1 MSAVV
6 ASAVRIPKDAKLSPN
21 VEIPLTIKHPEKVQA
36 IARVMCHS
44 HFGFHRLAIINNSVV
59 LFDHDLTHEEEW
71 KELGGKPSRCSVTLK
86 CMQNQSFSGLP
97 DAFRPYM
104 EIAKRKR
111 YDRRWARH
119 RAYMRRQRLNEGG
132 DAFSKMRRYVGLVL
146 RHRCNYESIR
156 KADVLDIEIVMNRT
170 NASVEGLARRG
181 LEIHANPNAAKKC
194 PMVVGL
200 KLGLVKGWRK
210 KINSLA
216 MTSIDGHLILEVHA
230 RTNDKF
236 ATYTAQVLVERTQD
250 VPDAVGCH
258 REWHF
263 DKKWTTIQHRN
274 GFWHLGEFAD
284 RAYGQFRPR
293 KTVGENQGAVK

>member
-1 MSAVV
+1 MPTIA

-21 VEIPLTIKHPEKVQA
+21 IEIPPTIKHPEKVQA

-111 YDRRWARH
+111 YDRRRARD

-132 DAFSKMRRYVGLVL
+132 DLVL
-146 RHRCNYESIR
+146 PETKDTVSGEWLFVPSDGMRGGGKRVSKCFPLIPRWNGTVKFVIFDNKITKEVFSRVLHEAGMLIGIGRFRPCNCGYYGR
-156 KADVLDIEIVMNRT
+156 F
-170 NASVEGLARRG
+170 SVED
-181 LEIHANPNAAKKC
+181 I
-194 PMVVGL
+194 
-200 KLGLVKGWRK
+200 
-210 KINSLA
+210 
-216 MTSIDGHLILEVHA
+216 
-230 RTNDKF
+230 
-236 ATYTAQVLVERTQD
+236 
-250 VPDAVGCH
+250 
-258 REWHF
+258 
-263 DKKWTTIQHRN
+263 KW
-274 GFWHLGEFAD
+274 EE
-284 RAYGQFRPR
+284 
-293 KTVGENQGAVK
+293 K